1 MGGGVTLEEAA
12 RALAVDDEGRLS
24 PLTVARIGRD
34 LFDLLARMA
43 YVEGGLAH
51 RDVAPRNIMIDTG
64 QLSVADQVEEGAF
77 QLVLIDFG
85 SAVPLESADS
95 SLTARWGA
103 PLGAT
108 ADFAAPEMLTDD
120 VSGAVAR
127 RRSLAVDVYAAAGV
141 LYQMME
147 GHPPYDLSFAGRSQR
162 EGRSAYRIKTEFS
175 AETPAGAHGSAADVR
190 AVLASEPEVAV
201 AVGRAAAELDSA
213 PAPHRV
219 RAALSAV
226 DDQLA
231 EVLMACLVPEQSR
244 RPQAREVREALALF
258 CSQ

>member
-1 MGGGVTLEEAA
+1 M
-12 RALAVDDEGRLS
+12 
-24 PLTVARIGRD
+24 
-34 LFDLLARMA
+34 
-43 YVEGGLAH
+43 
-51 RDVAPRNIMIDTG
+51 
-64 QLSVADQVEEGAF
+64 
-77 QLVLIDFG
+77 
-85 SAVPLESADS
+85 
-95 SLTARWGA
+95 
-103 PLGAT
+103 GAT

-127 RRSLAVDVYAAAGV
+127 RRSPAVDVYAAAGV

-244 RPQAREVREALALF
+244 RPRAREVREALALF
-258 CSQ
+258 CSQYADNVARALRGEPLAPCP